1 MADRFGR
8 SRIQLRGN
16 NVVEIDPSCDRSV
29 EIKQPG
35 TRASDIR
42 GNRTESG
49 RGAESVPSAVLAL
62 HALDQPE
69 QGGSGGVD
77 EGRLP
82 DEVSW
87 LVGQLFGAMG
97 CHLVGRGGQQ
107 VPPDRMPGNEVG
119 VKQG

>member
-1 MADRFGR
+1 MADRFCR

-35 TRASDIR
+35 TRSSDIR

-49 RGAESVPSAVLAL
+49 RGAESVPSAFLAL
-62 HALDQPE
+62 HALAQPE

-82 DEVSW
+82 DEMRW
-87 LVGQLFGAMG
+87 HVGQLFGALRF
-97 CHLVGRGGQQ
+97 HLV
-107 VPPDRMPGNEVG
+107 DRRR
-119 VKQG
+119 Q